1 MHDLGFVFAK
11 RPKEK
16 TYHICTKGRT
26 KIGGKVMDTKSG
38 KRSDRT
44 NDWLLNEIL
53 DAQEKGVTVA
63 VDGKSYGIQDIP
75 NLCGVMEAHEY
86 MKSYVCDRSG
96 KIVHIDFDQ
105 IIGV

>member
-1 MHDLGFVFAK
+1 MILDSCLPEDQRKKHITFV
-11 RPKEK
+11 PQVLM
-16 TYHICTKGRT
+16 
-26 KIGGKVMDTKSG
+26 KIGGEVMDTKSG

-53 DAQEKGVTVA
+53 DAHEKGVTVA

-75 NLCGVMEAHEY
+75 DLCGVMEAQEY